1 MSFSAHLCKDVEGV
15 GAKPLSQPVPNAD
28 SLNGRGCF
36 CGWATRNELPE
47 GVCTAG
53 RYRAS
58 KNKGEKVACI
68 KISFLRRKQCK
79 TSLPSGFWT
88 NLIHHIPHKKWMW
101 WTKGPALLR
110 MFWDCVNRQQSFSK
124 EEKQSHHPYF
134 MDRVVSWHSHGVTS
148 ASRMCTDNSPS
159 DFDGS
164 RILSRAACP
173 LTLLW

>member
-1 MSFSAHLCKDVEGV
+1 MPQACRTHHCMLYSWSLGMSFSAHLCKDVEGV

-88 NLIHHIPHKKWMW
+88 NLKHHIPHKKWMW
-101 WTKGPALLR
+101 KNKRSCPTKDVLGL
-110 MFWDCVNRQQSFSK
+110 CK
-124 EEKQSHHPYF
+124 
-134 MDRVVSWHSHGVTS
+134 
-148 ASRMCTDNSPS
+148 
-159 DFDGS
+159 
-164 RILSRAACP
+164 RAAEFQQGRKAEP
-173 LTLLW
+173 PSLLHG